1 MATNSPAE
9 ISISKSSSTVRSPN
23 AMLTLLI
30 ATETPREQR
39 RFSAAIS
46 PELQTMGKV
55 TSYGSV

>member
-1 MATNSPAE
+1 
-9 ISISKSSSTVRSPN
+9 
-23 AMLTLLI
+23 MLTLLI

-55 TSYGSV
+55 TSYGAV